1 MAKLVNELS
10 DMVSIPIELVYDSRL
25 SDRSRFV
32 YCYMSCMRDGSE
44 LVLER
49 MCEDL
54 GYSVATLK
62 KYISELLDSGWLC
75 KGVGGAGYILR
86 SSLRVEKTNFNT
98 KNENFNTKI
107 DFEAKNRGNHNI
119 DNLYIPTIYE
129 NIINEENNNNDND
142 NNYDNNIEEKIKE
155 KNSQKKEKKQELFLK
170 CWVAYRR
177 KGSRKKSLEQWE
189 RLSDKERMLVM
200 PHIRAYV
207 GSRDLVYQRDFERYL
222 RDKVFMDTIVVGK
235 RVVYDPSHVTNDT
248 DVVYRPM
255 TDGMIHW
262 NDGLGCY
269 LFTGFDETCIFDG
282 YDDANRPDGA
292 MLCMNNGRG
301 YVSWDAKAR
310 KWVRKSKP

>member
-32 YCYMSCMRDGSE
+32 YCYMSCMRDGSDV
-44 LVLER
+44 VLER
-49 MCEDL
+49 MCKDL
-54 GYSVATLK
+54 GYSVVTLRK
-62 KYISELLDSGWLC
+62 HISELLDSGWLC
-75 KGVGGAGYILR
+75 KGVDGAGYILR
-86 SSLRVEKTNFNT
+86 SSLRVEKT
-98 KNENFNTKI
+98 NFNTKI

-129 NIINEENNNNDND
+129 NIINEENNNNNDD

>member
-1 MAKLVNELS
+1 
-10 DMVSIPIELVYDSRL
+10 
-25 SDRSRFV
+25 
-32 YCYMSCMRDGSE
+32 MRDGSDV
-44 LVLER
+44 VLER

-75 KGVGGAGYILR
+75 EGVDGAGYILR
-86 SSLRVEKTNFNT
+86 SSLSVEKT
-98 KNENFNTKI
+98 NFNTKI

-189 RLSDKERMLVM
+189 RLSDKERMMVM

-248 DVVYRPM
+248 ADVYRPM

-301 YVSWDAKAR
+301 YVSWDAKER

>member
-1 MAKLVNELS
+1 
-10 DMVSIPIELVYDSRL
+10 
-25 SDRSRFV
+25 
-32 YCYMSCMRDGSE
+32 MRDGSE

-54 GYSVATLK
+54 GYSVVTLK

-75 KGVGGAGYILR
+75 KGVDGAGYILR

-98 KNENFNTKI
+98 KNENFNTKK
-107 DFEAKNRGNHNI
+107 DFSVENRVIHNI
-119 DNLYIPTIYE
+119 DNLYISTTRSS
-129 NIINEENNNNDND
+129 IINEEEYNNDD
-142 NNYDNNIEEKIKE
+142 NNIKE
-155 KNSQKKEKKQELFLK
+155 KNSQKKEKKHELFVK

-282 YDDANRPDGA
+282 YDDATRPDGA